1 LNIFAFLALA
11 LPASAALNAG
21 DTAPDFVAPGTLGG
35 KEFTFRLDAALEK
48 GPVVIYFYP
57 SAYTTGCDIEAH
69 TFADKQDEFEA
80 AGTSIIGVSADN
92 MERLNQ
98 FASDPNFC
106 AGKFPI
112 ASDEGLAIAKSYGL
126 QTSAGIT
133 RDEKGTLTTSDTNV
147 VPTIYAA
154 KRSATDSLSVL
165 LLSLVLITRLSLS

>member
-1 LNIFAFLALA
+1 
-11 LPASAALNAG
+11 
-21 DTAPDFVAPGTLGG
+21 
-35 KEFTFRLDAALEK
+35 
-48 GPVVIYFYP
+48 
-57 SAYTTGCDIEAH
+57 
-69 TFADKQDEFEA
+69 
-80 AGTSIIGVSADN
+80 

-147 VPTIYAA
+147 VPRIYAA